1 MKPST
6 ANKLA
11 KMNRRR
17 DRAIGWMKCREW
29 VRVSLLTIWDIDNRF
44 DEIAAYVK
52 ANKKVK
58 GHRIRMVYGDLW
70 FENPSDCVIFK
81 LKFL

>member
-1 MKPST
+1 
-6 ANKLA
+6 
-11 KMNRRR
+11 
-17 DRAIGWMKCREW
+17 
-29 VRVSLLTIWDIDNRF
+29 LTIWDIDNRF